1 MPVICSA
8 MISVLLKRITESL
21 DNKNIPYMLSG
32 SIALNYYAVPRM
44 TMDIDIVIELD
55 ENNLFDFFSIFDES
69 YYINKDTVKE
79 EIKRSGMFNVI
90 DHSTGFKVDFIVRK
104 KTLYR
109 NLEFTRRKNIQIGDL
124 HVWIV
129 TPEDLIISKMVW
141 IQQLQSD
148 KQMEDI
154 RNLLAIP
161 GIDRNYIRN
170 WCKKLNLNTYD
181 LLDNVRHNT

>member
-1 MPVICSA
+1 
-8 MISVLLKRITESL
+8 MISALLKRITESL
-21 DNKNIPYMLSG
+21 EDKSIPYMLSG

-44 TMDIDIVIELD
+44 TLDIDIVVELN
-55 ENNLFDFFSIFDES
+55 EINLSDFFSIFDES
-69 YYINKDTVKE
+69 YYINKDTAKE
-79 EIKRSGMFNVI
+79 EIARSGMFNVI

-109 NLEFTRRKNIQIGDL
+109 DLEFRRRKKNQIGDL
-124 HVWIV
+124 DVWIV
-129 TPEDLIISKMVW
+129 TPEDLIISKIAW

-154 RNLLAIP
+154 KNLLAIP

-170 WCKKLNLNTYD
+170 WCKELNLNTYN
-181 LLDNVRHNT
+181 LLGNA

>member
-1 MPVICSA
+1 MYIYPVICFA
-8 MISVLLKRITESL
+8 MILALLKRITESL
-21 DNKNIPYMLSG
+21 ENKNIPYMLSG

-44 TMDIDIVIELD
+44 TLDIDIVAELD

-69 YYINKDTVKE
+69 YYINKDAAKQ
-79 EIKRSGMFNVI
+79 EIARSGMFNVI

-109 NLEFTRRKNIQIGDL
+109 NLEFRRRKKIQIGDL
-124 HVWIV
+124 DVWIV
-129 TPEDLIISKMVW
+129 TPEDLIISKIAW

-154 RNLLAIP
+154 KNLLAIP

-170 WCKKLNLNTYD
+170 WSKELNLNTFD
-181 LLDNVRHNT
+181 LLGNV